1 MINIILG
8 INIFV
13 RLKLFERKGDIMKR
27 EYSYGSIILIEIILG
42 IVTIGL
48 FFAFGKDNSDSI
60 LYSIISSLITW
71 FGSFLIASGLI
82 NNRKGSVGDY
92 FNQIHRLDK
101 KAIIVNLIIMALTI
115 LITTFLGGEASFFA
129 LKDDPKSFMSM
140 GIVGSILTLLLAI
153 FTTYSNHVV
162 SDPRNKDQSITDAF
176 KSVFSVGK
184 KLFGKTILT
193 YLLFV
198 VLPLIVF
205 VGISL
210 LIAYT
215 SKSFETIIGMTFIGM
230 FIFGIFFVVISPI
243 IAARFADNYLDLTGD
258 IEDPIKENEN
268 RNEFTISRN
277 V

>member
-1 MINIILG
+1 
-8 INIFV
+8 
-13 RLKLFERKGDIMKR
+13 MKR
-27 EYSYGSIILIEIILG
+27 EYSYGSIILLEIILG

-115 LITTFLGGEASFFA
+115 LITTFLGGGASFFA

-215 SKSFETIIGMTFIGM
+215 SKSFETIIGITFIGM

-258 IEDPIKENEN
+258 IENPIKENED
-268 RNEFTISRN
+268 NEFTISRN